1 MLMPSSLAPYNRTTS
16 LSHHKGHPVDAER
29 PTSIASSLAFRR
41 AFKRESSIDLGLRG
55 TAVGFNLA
63 NAQGSMLVSG
73 RLVQC
78 TMQTSSAKVNLQ
90 WGPPIALQSTS
101 CSQSESTLHPRQKG
115 EEGSRTR
122 GGRRGGV
129 ATRAGEPVTG
139 HSWEPPEP
147 GGSARRST
155 ATAAEGSPQS
165 SRDHQGAAAALALAL
180 AARFC
185 APLETSS
192 GCDILH
198 WAPRTQLP
206 LRKSGHTPAAGAP
219 GLAARLARVT
229 FQDS

>member
-1 MLMPSSLAPYNRTTS
+1 MATCWCREDWCNCTT
-16 LSHHKGHPVDAER
+16 
-29 PTSIASSLAFRR
+29 
-41 AFKRESSIDLGLRG
+41 
-55 TAVGFNLA
+55 
-63 NAQGSMLVSG
+63 
-73 RLVQC
+73 
-78 TMQTSSAKVNLQ
+78 QTSSVNVNLQ
-90 WGPPIALQSTS
+90 WGPPMALQSAS
-101 CSQSESTLHPRQKG
+101 WSHSESEQPRQKG

-122 GGRRGGV
+122 GARRGGV

-165 SRDHQGAAAALALAL
+165 SRDHQGPAAALALAL